1 MLYINY
7 LGFRAKNALHKF
19 IKKENGDTNFI
30 SIIII
35 LAIVMVVAAIFIG
48 FREQIVNWVQ
58 TTFSGAFN
66 DVQSKGGAGGGA
78 GGAGGGAGGA
88 GGAGGV

>member
-1 MLYINY
+1 MLNINY
-7 LGFRAKNALHKF
+7 FGFRAKESFYRF

-48 FREQIVNWVQ
+48 FRTQIVDWVNS
-58 TTFSGAFN
+58 TFTDAFSK
-66 DVQSKGGAGGGA
+66 VQGGGS
-78 GGAGGGAGGA
+78 GGAGGA
-88 GGAGGV
+88 GGAGGGGI

>member
-7 LGFRAKNALHKF
+7 LGFCAKNAFIRF

-58 TTFSGAFN
+58 TTFSTAFN
-66 DVQSKGGAGGGA
+66 DVKSKGEDMGPK
-78 GGAGGGAGGA
+78 
-88 GGAGGV
+88 

>member
-1 MLYINY
+1 MLYLNY
-7 LGFRAKNALHKF
+7 LGFRAKNAFIRF

-48 FREQIVNWVQ
+48 FREQIVNWVT
-58 TTFSGAFN
+58 TTFGQAFGE
-66 DVQSKGGAGGGA
+66 VQDKGGKK
-78 GGAGGGAGGA
+78 
-88 GGAGGV
+88 